1 VKVET
6 ADEMVSPSLRGASVC
21 GYLLS
26 DMADYLPC
34 SPTGTFFMAFH
45 NECSQRSL
53 TTHHILFYTKFSYKI
68 LHATC

>member
-6 ADEMVSPSLRGASVC
+6 ADEMFLRQLRGASVC

-34 SPTGTFFMAFH
+34 SPTGTFFMAFP
-45 NECSQRSL
+45 QRML
-53 TTHHILFYTKFSYKI
+53 TAVTYNASYTI
-68 LHATC
+68 LHQVLI